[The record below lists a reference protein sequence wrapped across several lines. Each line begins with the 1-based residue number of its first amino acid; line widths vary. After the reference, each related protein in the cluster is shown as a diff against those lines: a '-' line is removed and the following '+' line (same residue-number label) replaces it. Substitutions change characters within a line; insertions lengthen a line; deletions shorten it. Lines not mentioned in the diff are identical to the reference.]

1 MNKRCTDS
9 SCRRTFSTLDFD
21 GRCPY
26 CGKAYPQLVRQRKK
40 DIALAF
46 HACGDPVPAS
56 LPRGLYLLRV
66 ETVGGT
72 AVRKV
77 VVE

>member
-1 MNKRCTDS
+1 MYRWDF
-9 SCRRTFSTLDFD
+9 FSLS
-21 GRCPY
+21 G
-26 CGKAYPQLVRQRKK
+26 
-40 DIALAF
+40 
-46 HACGDPVPAS
+46 

-66 ETVGGT
+66 ETAGGT